1 MRQIRRDADDFRD
14 ALGHRSPGD
23 AGGQLAAQH
32 RVVDVAGGGCVPEQR
47 PGVDRAPVPVTPLQQ
62 VRDHDVGVQLRVVR
76 PAGVVAERG
85 GDEPVGADPRGT
97 LAVTLVAAEPV

>member
-1 MRQIRRDADDFRD
+1 
-14 ALGHRSPGD
+14 
-23 AGGQLAAQH
+23 
-32 RVVDVAGGGCVPEQR
+32 
-47 PGVDRAPVPVTPLQQ
+47 LQQ